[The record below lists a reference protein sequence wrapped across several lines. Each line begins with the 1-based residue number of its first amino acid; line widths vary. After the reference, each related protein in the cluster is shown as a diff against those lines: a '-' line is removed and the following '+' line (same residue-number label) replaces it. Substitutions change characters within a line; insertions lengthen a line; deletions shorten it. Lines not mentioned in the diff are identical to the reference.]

1 MFLIYIWFLIECGL
15 AKTDLVIILDA
26 STSVGQDNFQK
37 MLQFVKDFLANADID
52 SGNVQAGIL
61 TYSTSVK
68 IEFQIGQYKTS
79 TELQKAIDGI
89 PYTYGSTNTADAI
102 LTMATKMF
110 TTSADRPDAPNI
122 AVVVTDGVSN
132 INSRRTIPE
141 AVTARGKNI
150 HIYSIGIGLTDTK
163 EVFAIATP
171 PPEENSFNVQSFDEL
186 RGLDQKIFSS
196 ICPGMFIHVVL
207 QYMYVLSGH

>member
-1 MFLIYIWFLIECGL
+1 M
-15 AKTDLVIILDA
+15 VIILDA

-37 MLQFVKDFLANADID
+37 MLQFVKDFLGNADID
-52 SGNVQAGIL
+52 SGNVQAGVL
-61 TYSTSVK
+61 TYSTSFK
-68 IEFQIGQYKTS
+68 IEFQIGQHT
-79 TELQKAIDGI
+79 TTAELQEAIDKI
-89 PYTYGSTNTADAI
+89 PYTYGSTNTADAL

-122 AVVVTDGVSN
+122 AVVVTDGISN
-132 INSRRTIPE
+132 INSRRTITE
-141 AVTARGKNI
+141 AINARAKNI
-150 HIYSIGIGLTDTK
+150 HIYSIGIGLKDTK

-196 ICPGMFIHVVL
+196 ICPGIIIYVFILHL
-207 QYMYVLSGH
+207 FYLSSQIALTILILVIYGH

>member
-1 MFLIYIWFLIECGL
+1 M
-15 AKTDLVIILDA
+15 
-26 STSVGQDNFQK
+26 GQDNFEK
-37 MLQFVKDFLANADID
+37 MLQFVKDFLGNADID
-52 SGNVQAGIL
+52 SGNVQAGVL
-61 TYSTSVK
+61 TYSTSFK
-68 IEFQIGQYKTS
+68 IEFQIGQHTTS
-79 TELQKAIDGI
+79 AELQKAIDEI
-89 PYTYGSTNTADAI
+89 PYTYGSTNTADAL

-132 INSRRTIPE
+132 INSRRTITE
-141 AVTARGKNI
+141 AVNARAKNI
-150 HIYSIGIGLTDTK
+150 HIYSIGIGLRDTK